1 MGASHISLTQRERQY
16 LKVLADGDKAR
27 RTADRARIL
36 LLRADGM
43 TIQDI
48 AEKMELSTRTIQTR
62 ISRYR
67 HKGLEAALFDNLHP
81 GRPAEISPDAKEWL
95 LDTARHTPADLG
107 CQGDEGPSR
116 LYSGPCRRGRI
127 SKTFHRYKGVSPQA
141 FIGCGNNMG
150 VKLLFL
156 SAN

>member
-1 MGASHISLTQRERQY
+1 MGAAHISLTQRERQY

-81 GRPAEISPDAKEWL
+81 R
-95 LDTARHTPADLG
+95 T
-107 CQGDEGPSR
+107 
-116 LYSGPCRRGRI
+116 PCRDIPRR
-127 SKTFHRYKGVSPQA
+127 KGMAAGYCPA
-141 FIGCGNNMG
+141 HTG
-150 VKLLFL
+150 
-156 SAN
+156 

>member
-81 GRPAEISPDAKEWL
+81 GRPAEISPN
-95 LDTARHTPADLG
+95 G
-107 CQGDEGPSR
+107 CWILPGTHR
-116 LYSGPCRRGRI
+116 LTWAASGIAGR
-127 SKTFHRYKGVSPQA
+127 
-141 FIGCGNNMG
+141 
-150 VKLLFL
+150 
-156 SAN
+156 

>member
-48 AEKMELSTRTIQTR
+48 A
-62 ISRYR
+62 
-67 HKGLEAALFDNLHP
+67 LFDNLHP
-81 GRPAEISPDAKEWL
+81 R
-95 LDTARHTPADLG
+95 T
-107 CQGDEGPSR
+107 
-116 LYSGPCRRGRI
+116 PCRDIPRR
-127 SKTFHRYKGVSPQA
+127 KGMAAGYCPA
-141 FIGCGNNMG
+141 HTG
-150 VKLLFL
+150 
-156 SAN
+156 

>member
-95 LDTARHTPADLG
+95 LDTARHTPTDLG
-107 CQGDEGPSR
+107 CQWDSWTLKDLHGYIQGHAEGAGFPR
-116 LYSGPCRRGRI
+116 LSTVTKVYLR
-127 SKTFHRYKGVSPQA
+127 
-141 FIGCGNNMG
+141 
-150 VKLLFL
+150 KLLL
-156 SAN
+156 DAEIIWG